1 MITPRTKDN
10 IDVVVKQKQELT
22 LLGSIRRR
30 RRLFIFMKYEG
41 VVSKVQMEQSTIDI
55 DGNKKN
61 RIDVVAGA
69 QYIQALNLKNA
80 IKKFNKQ

>member
-30 RRLFIFMKYEG
+30 RGLFIFMKYEG
-41 VVSKVQMEQSTIDI
+41 VVSTV
-55 DGNKKN
+55 
-61 RIDVVAGA
+61 
-69 QYIQALNLKNA
+69 
-80 IKKFNKQ
+80 

>member
-1 MITPRTKDN
+1 
-10 IDVVVKQKQELT
+10 
-22 LLGSIRRR
+22 
-30 RRLFIFMKYEG
+30 
-41 VVSKVQMEQSTIDI
+41 MEQSTIDI